1 MKTLSI
7 LRHAKAQPSEER
19 LVDFERILTERG
31 VKDTRLVAKVLEQSD
46 TPVEWVISS
55 PAARARQTT
64 EITIAVLDFKRPL
77 LWQEKIYEATP
88 ETLLTLLTEIP
99 SGIEHALLVGH
110 NPGLEFLVAGL
121 CNGGPTHLHLHLA
134 PATLAM
140 IELEIFSWDQI
151 RWGCGHLHLLLPP
164 KVLRK

>member
-7 LRHAKAQPSEER
+7 LRHAKAQASDDKIADIER
-19 LVDFERILTERG
+19 VLTERG
-31 VKDTRLVAKVLEQSD
+31 QKDARMVAKVLGLFD
-46 TPVEWVISS
+46 VAVEWIISS

-64 EITIAVLDFKRPL
+64 EATVAVLDFTGPL
-77 LWQEKIYEATP
+77 IWQEKVYEATP
-88 ETLLTLLTEIP
+88 ETLLALLTEIP

-110 NPGLEFLVAGL
+110 NPGLESLVAGL
-121 CNGGPTHLHLHLA
+121 CNGGPTHLHLHMT

-151 RWGCGHLHLLLPP
+151 RWGCGQLHLLLPP